1 MKHLSTII
9 LIYTAILTILKFSN
23 VVTISWLI
31 IFTPQII
38 YFSFLFFIFVLLL
51 IICSG
56 INASSINNKSKR

>member
-38 YFSFLFFIFVLLL
+38 YFSFLFFIFVLL

>member
-1 MKHLSTII
+1 MKYLSTII